1 MVTEIIRIRMNIM
14 GVQNTNEVDIIGIN
28 KETGI
33 CTLTIIDSLDW
44 RNEEEHLLLLQGK
57 INVYLSFIE
66 SGEIYT
72 TYTPS
77 KGKKF
82 EIKICFKESIPDS
95 CILFL
100 QQASKIIADAGFF
113 LTYSVGLENE

>member
-1 MVTEIIRIRMNIM
+1 MVTEIIRIRVNIM

-44 RNEEEHLLLLQGK
+44 RNEEEHLLLLQEK

-77 KGKKF
+77 KGRKF
-82 EIKICFKESIPDS
+82 EIKIC
-95 CILFL
+95 IL
-100 QQASKIIADAGFF
+100 
-113 LTYSVGLENE
+113 

>member
-1 MVTEIIRIRMNIM
+1 MVTGIIRIGVRIM
-14 GVQNTNEVDIIGIN
+14 GVQNTNEVDMISLN

-44 RNEEEHLLLLQGK
+44 RNEEEHLLLLQEK

-66 SGEIYT
+66 SGEVYT
-72 TYTPS
+72 TYKPS

-100 QQASKIIADAGFF
+100 QQASKI
-113 LTYSVGLENE
+113 